1 MVWRVVLGLLA
12 LLVLGVGWVL
22 GSAHVGIRRVR
33 PPLPSVQAVQ
43 AKVASA
49 TEAPVRLQWIDT
61 SSQDVPRSGVLG
73 SADPHPERRYRLS
86 HSSFVLEWPDGRI
99 LLVDTGMTREQAAS
113 FGGIAE
119 WVGAGP
125 IEVHTTVA
133 ETLGERQRDVA
144 GVVFTH
150 LHVDHVDGVTEL
162 CRNRSSSRIAVFMTP
177 EQAGGGNFTTNSVRA
192 TVDSLDCLNKVVL
205 ERGGIA
211 EVAGFP
217 GVYVVAAGGHTPGT
231 QIVVA
236 AIDRREGRHLV
247 AFSGDVVNS
256 IDGIEYDVGKP
267 LLYRMLVVPEAD
279 DRLGELRRFLRSL
292 RDRSGFELLV
302 SHDELAL
309 RLSSIPEY
317 EPPDAGAD

>member
-1 MVWRVVLGLLA
+1 
-12 LLVLGVGWVL
+12 
-22 GSAHVGIRRVR
+22 
-33 PPLPSVQAVQ
+33 VQ

-49 TEAPVRLQWIDT
+49 TGVPVQLSWIDT
-61 SSQDVPRSGVLG
+61 SSQAVPRSGVLG
-73 SADPHPERRYRLS
+73 SADPHPERPYRLS

-133 ETLGERQRDVA
+133 ETLGGRQRDVA
-144 GVVFTH
+144 GIVFTH

-162 CRNRSSSRIAVFMTP
+162 CRDRGSSRISVFMTP
-177 EQAGGGNFTTNSVRA
+177 QQAGAGNFTTNSVKA
-192 TVDSLDCLNKVVL
+192 TVDALGCLDEVVL
-205 ERGGIA
+205 KGGELA
-211 EVAGFP
+211 ELAGFP
-217 GVYVVAAGGHTPGT
+217 GVYVIAAGGHTPGS

-236 AIDRREGRHLV
+236 AIDRGEGRHRAV
-247 AFSGDVVNS
+247 FTGDIVNN

-292 RDRSGFELLV
+292 RDRGGFELLV
-302 SHDELAL
+302 SHDQLAL
-309 RLSSIPEY
+309 QRSTIAEY
-317 EPPDAGAD
+317 GA